1 MTRSMKFKN
10 ECHTAFHI
18 EYLALIHT
26 ASNSMQIF
34 CCKIEKSKGLPYIH
48 CSCGEV

>member
-10 ECHTAFHI
+10 ECYTAFHI

-26 ASNSMQIF
+26 ASNPMQIF
-34 CCKIEKSKGLPYIH
+34 CCKIEKSKGLLNIH
-48 CSCGEV
+48 YSCEEI